1 MKHPSVFVFFLVIL
15 TACSSTPEIQPV
27 IPGLTHEAVVD
38 RARPD
43 MLASASM
50 SPHRYDT
57 KLRSYM
63 DGLDFSIRISGPD
76 RYQVDTVIVRM
87 KVNPEVGDITGS
99 LPYLVEIACV
109 SYDASDARRA
119 KEWLRA
125 SFMLPE
131 SRITIGPAE
140 FILLAPSDHERTL
153 IIRGIE

>member
-1 MKHPSVFVFFLVIL
+1 MNHKLILVPLLALL

-43 MLASASM
+43 MLVSASM
-50 SPHRYDT
+50 SPNRYDT

-63 DGLDFSIRISGPD
+63 DGLDFNIRISGPD

-99 LPYLVEIACV
+99 LPYLVEIAGV
-109 SYDASDARRA
+109 SYDDSDARRA

-125 SFMLPE
+125 NFMLPE
-131 SRITIGPAE
+131 SRITIGSVE
-140 FILLAPSDHERTL
+140 FNLLAPSDHERTL
-153 IIRGIE
+153 ILRGLE